1 MLVSDLY
8 WTMPCGTVPSH
19 PGPVTTKVCAPVP
32 VVRLPGT
39 SNTVV
44 HPSSKGNSAYRSCM
58 SGRLTTQG
66 SSPTSKNAVVYRVSA
81 FGAVTSRNL
90 ASGYSRNL
98 ISCPMGARV
107 PTGDSTLVM
116 TLRVISIVTRG

>member
-1 MLVSDLY
+1 
-8 WTMPCGTVPSH
+8 
-19 PGPVTTKVCAPVP
+19 
-32 VVRLPGT
+32 
-39 SNTVV
+39 
-44 HPSSKGNSAYRSCM
+44 M

-107 PTGDSTLVM
+107 PTGASTLVM
-116 TLRVISIVTRG
+116 TLRVISIVTSG